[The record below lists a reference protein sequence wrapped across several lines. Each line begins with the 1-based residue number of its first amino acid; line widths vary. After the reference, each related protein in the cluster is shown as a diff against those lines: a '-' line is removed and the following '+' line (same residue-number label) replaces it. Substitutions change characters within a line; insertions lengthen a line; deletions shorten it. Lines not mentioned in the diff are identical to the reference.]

1 MGTPQEAIPSLQAL
15 IDFPDCSIQ
24 TVYTQGDRPSGRRKT
39 LAPSPVKVHALRAGI
54 PVKSPH
60 TLKDSE
66 VLNELKQMEI
76 DLIIVCAYGQLLPQ
90 ALLDIPAK
98 GCFNLH
104 FSLLPRWRGASPVQ
118 SAIRAGDRETGVSL
132 QKIVLKLDA
141 GPLVALSQRERIL
154 DTDTYFSLVNRL
166 SQLSAKLLNDSLP
179 EIFDQSHTLED
190 QDETAVTLCKTIKKE
205 EGCIHWA
212 LETAIEM
219 ERKLRA
225 FTPWPG
231 IFTFDEQGRRLQ
243 ITQLEVVTDCSLPP
257 GLVQPGFLV
266 GTAHEA
272 VRVLSLKPEGK
283 KKMTAVEFIR
293 GHPRLVGT
301 NLGRSD

>member
-15 IDFPDCSIQ
+15 IEFPDCSIQ
-24 TVYTQGDRPSGRRKT
+24 RVYTQPDRPTGRRRK

-60 TLKDSE
+60 TIKESQ

-118 SAIRAGDRETGVSL
+118 AAIRAGDRETGVSL
-132 QKIVLKLDA
+132 QKVALKLDA
-141 GPLVALSQRERIL
+141 GPLVAVSHRERIL
-154 DTDTYFSLVNRL
+154 ATDTYSSLVTRL
-166 SQLSAKLLNDSLP
+166 SQLSAKLLKDTLP
-179 EIFDQSHTLED
+179 GIFDQSHTLED
-190 QDETAVTLCKTIKKE
+190 QDETAVTLCRTIKKE
-205 EGCIHWA
+205 EGCMQWA

-243 ITQLEVVTDCSLPP
+243 VTQLEVVADCSLPP

-283 KKMTAVEFIR
+283 KKMTAIEFIR
-293 GHPRLVGT
+293 GHPQLVGA
-301 NLGRSD
+301 NLGRLD